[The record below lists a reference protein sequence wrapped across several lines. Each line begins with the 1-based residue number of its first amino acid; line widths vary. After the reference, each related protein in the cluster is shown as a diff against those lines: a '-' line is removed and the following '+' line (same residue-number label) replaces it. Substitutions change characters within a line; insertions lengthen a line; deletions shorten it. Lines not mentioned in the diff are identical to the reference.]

1 MTDTEQ
7 VQATL
12 QGLNDWFRHTF
23 EKAGWIVLAQ
33 HRKTKDASYQSKLD
47 SYKIGI
53 KKLKQYLKARL
64 NNPMG
69 NETIKRDFPHMI
81 QNLNHLK
88 AFVKSLSTA
97 NLSHDTVKSSDD
109 VSVED
114 MTLCAMQHYYKHMF
128 EKYGWMVLTKK
139 KLQNG
144 DYDKKPL
151 LKKHKETKLK
161 MYGESLE
168 VLVQSLVHRMN
179 TCNDVDKNN
188 VEVDLASM
196 IRNVNVLK
204 SCFNNHLMQESE
216 SQLSATSDATVVPV
230 TQLSSTSVGMADSVA
245 DTTVDSNAQP
255 DVNKWSLSPSPK
267 RSPRPSPSKQSPV
280 VASPRLSPRPSPR
293 LSPRPSPRLS
303 PSKQSPSRPSPSRQ
317 SPVVASP
324 RPSPRPVLED
334 TTTMGENTAREAQA
348 LGELSTSINMVNTE
362 KELSERPVI
371 GDTTSTMGKATA
383 QYAQALGELSSSEMP
398 KRSPR
403 PYSTTSADLPESS
416 QVVRNSPNL
425 SLFTPTTESIRG
437 GMSDYEK
444 IAKLFQ

>member
-33 HRKTKDASYQSKLD
+33 HRKEKDKSYQSKLD

-69 NETIKRDFPHMI
+69 NETITRDFPNMI
-81 QNLNHLK
+81 TNLNHLK

-109 VSVED
+109 VAVED

-144 DYDKKPL
+144 DYDNKPL

-204 SCFNNHLMQESE
+204 SCFNNHLMQESVA
-216 SQLSATSDATVVPV
+216 QLSVTSDATVVPN

-245 DTTVDSNAQP
+245 DTTVDSDAQP
-255 DVNKWSLSPSPK
+255 DVNKWSLPESLKPKSPIQLA
-267 RSPRPSPSKQSPV
+267 SPRLASPRLASPRLASPRVASPRLASPRVASPRLSPV
-280 VASPRLSPRPSPR
+280 VASPRVASPRVASPRVASPRVASPRVAYSATSAMGENTEINSQALVDSVTSPVMPRSPVSGSPLARNSPR
-293 LSPRPSPRLS
+293 LS
-303 PSKQSPSRPSPSRQ
+303 
-317 SPVVASP
+317 
-324 RPSPRPVLED
+324 
-334 TTTMGENTAREAQA
+334 NT
-348 LGELSTSINMVNTE
+348 LL
-362 KELSERPVI
+362 
-371 GDTTSTMGKATA
+371 D
-383 QYAQALGELSSSEMP
+383 
-398 KRSPR
+398 
-403 PYSTTSADLPESS
+403 
-416 QVVRNSPNL
+416 
-425 SLFTPTTESIRG
+425 LFTPRTESQSG

>member
-12 QGLNDWFRHTF
+12 QGLHDWFRHTF

-33 HRKTKDASYQSKLD
+33 HRKEKDMTYQSKLD
-47 SYKIGI
+47 SYRIGV

-69 NETIKRDFPHMI
+69 NETITRDFPNMI
-81 QNLNHLK
+81 TNLNHLK
-88 AFVKSLSTA
+88 AFIKSLA
-97 NLSHDTVKSSDD
+97 NTKLSHDTVKSSNDLA
-109 VSVED
+109 VED

-139 KLQNG
+139 KLDNG

-151 LKKHKETKLK
+151 LKNHKETKLK

-168 VLVQSLVHRMN
+168 VLVQSLIHRMN

-204 SCFNNHLMQESE
+204 SCFNNHLMQETVVS
-216 SQLSATSDATVVPV
+216 LSVTSDATVVPN
-230 TQLSSTSVGMADSVA
+230 TQLSSTSVGLADSIA
-245 DTTVDSNAQP
+245 DTTVNSDAQP
-255 DVNKWSLSPSPK
+255 DVNKWSLQESIKPKSPIQPALP
-267 RSPRPSPSKQSPV
+267 RVASPRLSPV
-280 VASPRLSPRPSPR
+280 VASPRVASPRVASPRVAYSATSAMGENTEINAQALVDSVTSPVMPRSPVKGSPLPRNSPR
-293 LSPRPSPRLS
+293 LSDTSVDDLFT
-303 PSKQSPSRPSPSRQ
+303 PSPST
-317 SPVVASP
+317 AS
-324 RPSPRPVLED
+324 
-334 TTTMGENTAREAQA
+334 QA
-348 LGELSTSINMVNTE
+348 
-362 KELSERPVI
+362 
-371 GDTTSTMGKATA
+371 
-383 QYAQALGELSSSEMP
+383 
-398 KRSPR
+398 
-403 PYSTTSADLPESS
+403 
-416 QVVRNSPNL
+416 
-425 SLFTPTTESIRG
+425 G